1 MRQFYLRLVLL
12 DTSLNYYVTKSLES
26 LLTFQIFNKT
36 NQKEIISKYSIFF
49 FNQFL
54 FWRLELILQ
63 RYMFYYIY
71 IYASHLI
78 YHL

>member
-54 FWRLELILQ
+54 F
-63 RYMFYYIY
+63 
-71 IYASHLI
+71 
-78 YHL
+78 